1 MEQTCGG
8 AAVLIG
14 ENGVYEELIDAF
26 RRKSLHQYTAAYS
39 HLVLIKR
46 IKDLLPLPPDLDQIS
61 FAQNSQV
68 MRNRG
73 LSNPSFLNYVRDAK
87 PLAAQQTH
95 NLLSGV
101 IGDGFGK

>member
-39 HLVLIKR
+39 HLVLI
-46 IKDLLPLPPDLDQIS
+46 IPLPPDLDQIS